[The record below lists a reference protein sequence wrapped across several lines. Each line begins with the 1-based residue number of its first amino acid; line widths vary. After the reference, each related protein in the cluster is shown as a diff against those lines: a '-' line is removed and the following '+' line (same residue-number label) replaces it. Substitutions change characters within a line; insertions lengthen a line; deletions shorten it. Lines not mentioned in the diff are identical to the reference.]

1 MSDWKGKNRHKTLLQ
16 YHIIFVCKY
25 RQKLLTKQ
33 ISDSIKQLSYD
44 VSNKH
49 EVIIHEVETDKDHI
63 HYMVEMP
70 PSISVSDYVRM
81 LKSYT
86 TYHVWRLHRDYLKKR
101 FWKENTFWSD
111 GYFCASIG
119 NVSQRQLKKY
129 IQNQG

>member
-33 ISDSIKQLSYD
+33 MSDDIKQLSYD
-44 VSNKH
+44 ISKKH
-49 EVIIHEVETDKDHI
+49 EVIIHEMETDKDHI